1 MQPQIPPVSRLHVY
15 RVWNPR
21 TSEVYATPGASD
33 AALAERVLQDSVARY
48 PGAIV
53 QVYTA
58 GQWRPWLRVAEA

>member
-1 MQPQIPPVSRLHVY
+1 MQPQIPPVSRLHVF

-33 AALAERVLQDSVARY
+33 AALAERTVRDTVARY
-48 PGAIV
+48 PGALV
-53 QVYTA
+53 QVYAA